1 MLDLPRIPIGR
12 WVETAIDWFTDT
24 FEGPLEAVE
33 AAIQSLLDLLILL
46 LGWPPAVIFALIV
59 AALGFWLRGWAFGVF
74 TLLAFLLIES
84 IELWDLMIQTLSLIL
99 LATLV
104 AGAIAIPVGIGAAR
118 SDRLSTFVRPV
129 LDFMQTMPVFVYL
142 LPAIALFSIGMPA
155 GMVATLVFAIPP
167 GVRLTELGIR
177 QVDPEVVEAAEA
189 YGASDR
195 QLLFG
200 VQLPLAMPSIMQ
212 GINQLLM
219 LGLSMVVVAALIG
232 ARGLGRP
239 VVTGLGTV
247 DFALMFEG
255 GIAVVIIAIFLDRIT
270 GALRQRR
277 TIEE

>member
-1 MLDLPRIPIGR
+1 MFDLPSIPIGA
-12 WVETAIDWFTDT
+12 WVEAAIDWFTTT
-24 FEGPLEAVE
+24 FEGPLETLEDVID
-33 AAIQSLLDLLILL
+33 AILEVLIFL

-84 IELWDLMIQTLSLIL
+84 MDMWSEMIQTLSLIL
-99 LATLV
+99 FATLI
-104 AGAIAIPVGIGAAR
+104 AAAIALPLGIAAAR
-118 SDRLSTFVRPV
+118 RDTVSTTVRPV
-129 LDFMQTMPVFVYL
+129 LDLMQTMPVFVYL

-155 GMVATLVFAIPP
+155 GMIATLVFAIPP

-189 YGASDR
+189 YGANQR

-212 GINQLLM
+212 GINQLIM
-219 LGLSMVVVAALIG
+219 LALSMVVVAALIG
-232 ARGLGRP
+232 AQGLGSP

-255 GIAVVIIAIFLDRIT
+255 GISVVIIAIFLDRIT
-270 GALRQRR
+270 GAIRQRR
-277 TIEE
+277 TIEA